1 MINLS
6 FCALAWNSALRDFL
20 PLRYLKTNM
29 MTKKHLRALE
39 NFRIW
44 FSEGSAVFL
53 RPSFAYVIGKFRMSF
68 FRSNGATRHAL
79 LAFSSYTEKFYA
91 NFVSIK
97 NSLVGWI
104 SSVRLLVHLKSY
116 KAFHWLLMPTTG
128 RLSKFKLSV
137 RQLLPTNVTP
147 KPRKY

>member
-1 MINLS
+1 
-6 FCALAWNSALRDFL
+6 
-20 PLRYLKTNM
+20 
-29 MTKKHLRALE
+29 
-39 NFRIW
+39 
-44 FSEGSAVFL
+44 
-53 RPSFAYVIGKFRMSF
+53 MSF
-68 FRSNGATRHAL
+68 FRLNGATRHAL
-79 LAFSSYTEKFYA
+79 LAFSSYTEKCYA

-104 SSVRLLVHLKSY
+104 SSLRLLVHLKSYKAFHWLLMPTTGRLSKFRLSVRQLSSYTEKFYANFVSIKNYLVGWISSLRLLVHLKSY